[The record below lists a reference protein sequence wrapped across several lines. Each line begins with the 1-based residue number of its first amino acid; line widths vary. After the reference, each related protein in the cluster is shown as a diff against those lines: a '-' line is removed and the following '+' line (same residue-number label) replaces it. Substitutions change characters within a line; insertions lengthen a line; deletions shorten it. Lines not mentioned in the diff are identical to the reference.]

1 MDILYKRGEEF
12 NFRILLKNF
21 INFKFSMMDYFNSYV
36 LAVDPKI
43 ILTFSDNDHSIYL
56 LKKNSAK
63 KIIIQGAWRSEHDD
77 DIFRDIKNLSKR
89 KNFNI
94 DYAFTFNEF
103 IGKKYNLLSKCKYYK
118 IGSFKSNS
126 NPIRLS
132 NKKFDIL
139 YISSWAD
146 YNENFNVTPNL
157 TWSEFNKP
165 QTLLVKYLSNYA
177 KKNNLILYVYGRKTP
192 KNKSK
197 KEEYYYKNI
206 SVQRL
211 LDLIVPKFC

>member
-103 IGKKYNLLSKCKYYK
+103 IGKKYNLLSKCKYY
-118 IGSFKSNS
+118 N
-126 NPIRLS
+126 
-132 NKKFDIL
+132 
-139 YISSWAD
+139 WH
-146 YNENFNVTPNL
+146 
-157 TWSEFNKP
+157 
-165 QTLLVKYLSNYA
+165 
-177 KKNNLILYVYGRKTP
+177 
-192 KNKSK
+192 
-197 KEEYYYKNI
+197 
-206 SVQRL
+206 
-211 LDLIVPKFC
+211 